1 MVHLNFMKSILLTTL
16 FLYSFVCSAQEL
28 VLEPIAGLQ
37 FDQPVEISSTEIDG
51 DDRLFVVEK
60 KGVIY
65 LVENISSD
73 NPEKLSEPF
82 LDLSSKVNSASEGGL
97 LGLAFSPEYATKG
110 YFFVHYTFN
119 DLNNGNKFSSR
130 ISRFNVSDDDPSKA
144 DLSSEV
150 PVLTVVQNE
159 QNHNGGDIVFGPDNM
174 LYVAFGDG
182 GGAGDIY
189 MNGQN
194 PQSFLGKIL
203 RIDVKSLPY
212 NIPIGNPYKNDDNV
226 FDEIWSVGLRN
237 PWRISFDRE
246 TGDLWIS
253 DVGQDQFEEINLEK
267 AGSPGAINYGWN
279 CYEGEIIFDPI
290 ACVYPIVNTE
300 PVYSYSHNS
309 GPRSVTGGYVY
320 RGSRHPDLY
329 GKYVFTD
336 FVSSKLWWIISGI
349 TNETYDTQ
357 QIVIES
363 DDVPSKVTTFGEGND
378 GELYFATFDDGR
390 LWRLMTTIVAGIEND
405 RDLSRLR
412 IYPNPFQNHLN
423 LEMEIAEEVYF
434 QIRDSYGRLVKPS
447 QLMKSNNIDLQ
458 GHPAG
463 VYFMTV
469 RSKRSSKV
477 FRLLKVD

>member
-1 MVHLNFMKSILLTTL
+1 MVHLNFMKSILFTTL
-16 FLYSFVCSAQEL
+16 LLFSFLCRAQEL
-28 VLEPIAGLQ
+28 VLEPIIGLQ
-37 FDQPVEISSTEIDG
+37 FDQPVELSATEIQG

-60 KGVIY
+60 KGVINI
-65 LVENISSD
+65 VENISSD

-119 DLNNGNKFSSR
+119 DLNSGNKFSSR
-130 ISRFNVSDDDPSKA
+130 ISRFNVSEDDPSKA
-144 DLSSEV
+144 ELSSEI

-182 GGAGDIY
+182 GGSSDIY

-212 NIPIGNPYKNDDNV
+212 NIPIGNPYQNDDNV

-246 TGDLWIS
+246 TGDLWIA
-253 DVGQDQFEEINLEK
+253 DVGQDQFEEVNHEK

-279 CYEGEIIFDPI
+279 CYEGSIIFDPI

-300 PVYSYSHNS
+300 PIFSYSHNL

-336 FVSSKLWWIISGI
+336 YVNSKLWWIISGI
-349 TNETYDTQ
+349 ESETYDAED
-357 QIVIES
+357 IVIES
-363 DDVPSKVTTFGEGND
+363 DDVPSSVTTFGEGND
-378 GELYFATFDDGR
+378 GELYFATFEDGR
-390 LWRLMTTIVAGIEND
+390 LWRLMTTVIAGLEND
-405 RDLSRLR
+405 QEQSRLS
-412 IYPNPFQNHLN
+412 IYPNPFQNHFN
-423 LEMEIAEEVYF
+423 VEMDISQEVDF
-434 QIRDSYGRLVKPS
+434 RIQDSYGRIVES
-447 QLMKSNNIDLQ
+447 GQLTKSNSIDLRE
-458 GHPAG
+458 HPAG

-469 RSKRSSKV
+469 RTNSSSEV
-477 FRLLKVD
+477 LRLLKVD